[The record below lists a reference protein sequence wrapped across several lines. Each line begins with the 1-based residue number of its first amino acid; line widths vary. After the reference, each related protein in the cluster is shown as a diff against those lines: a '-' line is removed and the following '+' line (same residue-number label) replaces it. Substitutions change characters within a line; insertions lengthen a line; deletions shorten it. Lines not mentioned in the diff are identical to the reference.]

1 MLKSGG
7 AAGAAAAAP
16 GGNRRGSISLNNPDK
31 IRQAKID
38 AAKAKR
44 QRAMEYGNSALKA
57 TTREGQLKDLKKQ
70 ASHTFFSPSCRF
82 VALESSSTLRL
93 RWWFPLTHGVCPLR
107 A

>member
-1 MLKSGG
+1 M
-7 AAGAAAAAP
+7 AAA

-31 IRQAKID
+31 TRQAKID

-70 ASHTFFSPSCRF
+70 ASRALTIFLFFFCDGQRITPSFTILIAAGIICQ
-82 VALESSSTLRL
+82 A
-93 RWWFPLTHGVCPLR
+93 
-107 A
+107 